1 MGVRGEAVESARRL
15 VAERFPEASAAW
27 LAGSV
32 VLGRATATSDLDV
45 TVVRPAGPAYRES
58 LEYAGWPV
66 ELFVHTAD
74 SVRTFVA
81 RDRARR
87 RPTMARLVSTGVVLV
102 DRDGA
107 GAALAEEC
115 ADAVA
120 AGPPP
125 LTVAERDA
133 LRYGLTD
140 LLDDLAGGGDPAPVA
155 ATAVAAWQQAAELLL
170 ATEGRWGGSGKWLVR
185 ELEAYDDATGS
196 AYTPRLHAGLVAAV
210 RGEAE
215 ALVAVAE
222 EVLGRAG
229 GRLWAG
235 YRAGAAV
242 EGGPG

>member
-1 MGVRGEAVESARRL
+1 
-15 VAERFPEASAAW
+15 
-27 LAGSV
+27 
-32 VLGRATATSDLDV
+32 
-45 TVVRPAGPAYRES
+45 
-58 LEYAGWPV
+58 
-66 ELFVHTAD
+66 
-74 SVRTFVA
+74 
-81 RDRARR
+81 
-87 RPTMARLVSTGVVLV
+87 VSIGVVLV

-107 GAALAEEC
+107 GAALAQEC

-140 LLDDLAGGGDPAPVA
+140 LLDDLAGGGDPAAVA

-215 ALVAVAE
+215 ALIAVAE